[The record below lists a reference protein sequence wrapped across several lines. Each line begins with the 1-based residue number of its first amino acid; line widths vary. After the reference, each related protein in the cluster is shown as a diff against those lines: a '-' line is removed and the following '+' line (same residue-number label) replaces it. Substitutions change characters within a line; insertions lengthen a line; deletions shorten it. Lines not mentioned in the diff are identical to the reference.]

1 VSCVL
6 ALFQEIHCT
15 SAVAHELPAFP
26 ARRDSPT
33 IDPVGVEERA
43 ARFGA
48 RSLKKETKMSA
59 LRLAVTL
66 LDVTTLEG
74 ADTVGKVQQMC
85 HKAMRPLPDD
95 PTVGPAAAVCVY
107 PRMVRVAAKAVENSP
122 VLVASVATQFPSGQ
136 MRLKERLAEVRY
148 AVGEGA
154 DEIDMVISRGLFLQ
168 GEYRKVYDEIAAC
181 KEACGEVHLKV
192 ILETGELLTYDHV
205 RYASDL
211 AMAAGADFIKTSTGK
226 VPLAATL
233 PVTLVMLQAIEDFY
247 ERTGRMVGMKPAG
260 GISNAK
266 LALQYLVMVREVLGP
281 PWLTKEWFRF
291 GASSLTN
298 DLLMQIRKQETG
310 RYQSGD
316 YFSND

>member
-1 VSCVL
+1 MTHEVL
-6 ALFQEIHCT
+6 
-15 SAVAHELPAFP
+15 PFP
-26 ARRDSPT
+26 SRRNSPT
-33 IDPVGVEERA
+33 IDQVGVEERA
-43 ARFGA
+43 ARFCA
-48 RSLKKETKMSA
+48 RSLKKETKLSA
-59 LRLAVTL
+59 LRMAVTM

-74 ADTVGKVQQMC
+74 ADSVGKVRQMC
-85 HKAMRPLPDD
+85 QKAMRPMPED
-95 PTVGPAAAVCVY
+95 PSIGPAAAVCVY
-107 PRMVRVAAKAVENSP
+107 PRMVKVAAKAVENSP
-122 VLVASVATQFPSGQ
+122 VQVAAVATQFPSGQ

-154 DEIDMVISRGLFLQ
+154 DEIDMVISRGQFLQ
-168 GEYRKVYDEIAAC
+168 GEYRAIYDEVAAC
-181 KEACGEVHLKV
+181 KEACGKAHLKV
-192 ILETGELLTYDHV
+192 ILETGELLTYDNV

-247 ERTGRMVGMKPAG
+247 KETGRMVGMKPAG

-266 LALQYLVMVREVLGP
+266 LALQYLVMVREILGP
-281 PWLTKEWFRF
+281 KWLTNKWFRF

-310 RYQSGD
+310 RYQSGE
-316 YFSND
+316 YFTKD

>member
-1 VSCVL
+1 MKVD
-6 ALFQEIHCT
+6 AL
-15 SAVAHELPAFP
+15 PFP
-26 ARRDSPT
+26 ARRDSPA
-33 IDPVGVEERA
+33 IDQIGVEERA
-43 ARFGA
+43 KRFCA
-48 RSLKKETKMSA
+48 RSIKKETKMSA
-59 LRLAVTL
+59 LKLAVTM

-74 ADTVGKVQQMC
+74 ADSVGKVQQMSV
-85 HKAMRPLPDD
+85 KAMQPLPGD
-95 PTVGPAAAVCVY
+95 PSVGPAAAVCVY
-107 PRMVRVAAKAVENSP
+107 PRMVKVAAKAVEGSSVN
-122 VLVASVATQFPSGQ
+122 VAAVATQFPSGQ

-148 AVGEGA
+148 AIGEGA
-154 DEIDMVISRGLFLQ
+154 DEIDMVISRGQFLQ
-168 GEYRKVYDEIAAC
+168 GEYRAIYDEVAAC
-181 KEACGEVHLKV
+181 KEVCGEVHLKV
-192 ILETGELLTYDHV
+192 ILETGELMTYDNV

-226 VPLAATL
+226 VQPAATL

-266 LALQYLVMVREVLGP
+266 LALQYLVMVKEVLGEK
-281 PWLTKEWFRF
+281 WLINKWFRF

-316 YFSND
+316 YFTQD

>member
-1 VSCVL
+1 MSNEV
-6 ALFQEIHCT
+6 F
-15 SAVAHELPAFP
+15 PFP

-33 IDPVGVEERA
+33 IDQVGVEERA
-43 ARFGA
+43 QRFCA
-48 RSLKKETKMSA
+48 RSLKKETKFTA
-59 LRLAVTL
+59 LKLAVTM

-74 ADTVGKVQQMC
+74 ADSVGKVRQMC
-85 HKAMRPLPDD
+85 QKARQPLPGDLS
-95 PTVGPAAAVCVY
+95 VGPAAAVCVY
-107 PRMVRVAAKAVENSP
+107 PRMVSTAAKGVEGSSVKVAA
-122 VLVASVATQFPSGQ
+122 VATQFPSGQ

-154 DEIDMVISRGLFLQ
+154 DEIDMVISRGQFLQ
-168 GEYRKVYDEIAAC
+168 GEYRAIYEEVAAC
-181 KEACGEVHLKV
+181 KEACGKAHLKV
-192 ILETGELLTYDHV
+192 ILETGELITYDNV

-226 VPLAATL
+226 VPIAATL

-266 LALQYLVMVREVLGP
+266 LALQYLVMVREILGP
-281 PWLTKEWFRF
+281 KWLSNEWFRF

-310 RYQSGD
+310 RYQSAD
-316 YFSND
+316 YFTQD